1 MKKPEH
7 QGFTASF
14 YMLGAAARTQADA
27 ARYFAA
33 YTKAIDA
40 VGRVAGAGHSI
51 SVKLS
56 ALHPRYEVAQYDRC
70 VPALTEMLEALAAQ
84 AAGRGIALTVDA
96 EEQDRL
102 DMSLDIIGT
111 IAGLPALD
119 GGDGFGMAG
128 QGDGKRAR
136 PGTAGGEAD
145 DGGRKGREGEG
156 G

>member
-1 MKKPEH
+1 MGRTIDEALKRMKKPEH
-7 QGFTASF
+7 QGVTASF
-14 YMLGAAARTQADA
+14 DMLGEAARTQADA

-96 EEQDRL
+96 EEHDRL
-102 DMSLDIIGT
+102 RSSLATLGT
-111 IAGLPALD
+111 T
-119 GGDGFGMAG
+119 
-128 QGDGKRAR
+128 
-136 PGTAGGEAD
+136 PGPPGPPP
-145 DGGRKGREGEG
+145 
-156 G
+156 